1 MATSPAGT
9 AVTGASASP
18 LILTNSKWLRM
29 ATLLLF
35 YFTQGFPIGFFFY
48 AVPAWMAA
56 NGATTVETAAVVGAA
71 STPWSLKFING
82 FIIDRYTYLPM
93 GRRRSWIIGAQ
104 SLIVIAFLVAAV
116 AAPQHTE
123 VAFISAVA
131 FSANIAV
138 AFQDVGIDSLA
149 IDIMP
154 EDERAKA
161 AGIMFGAQYL
171 GIAAA
176 TGMGGYLFQNFGV
189 IAGMLGGAAIPLAI
203 MLYGVAIR
211 ERDGEKR
218 MPWSAGATHP
228 RNKAIQVEAWWP
240 LLRDA
245 FKAILAP
252 LSLIL
257 APLMLLRAIPGGA
270 FEAFH
275 PQLFTQ
281 TAGWAQTE
289 YTSLISSSTLL
300 SGVIGLV
307 IGGWFIDKIG
317 SRAGMVLSAI
327 AITGLLAAMGAIPQL
342 WTESWVLIGLQLSV
356 DFFSLLYM
364 IAIIPVF
371 MKLCSP
377 AVAATQFTVY
387 MALGNMGRPLGA
399 ALAGVT
405 AGAGNPQW
413 LYWGCAVGFLVIL
426 VLSALA
432 PFPKGE
438 AAEEAEHEVEDHVAQ
453 ADGLTPKMD

>member
-1 MATSPAGT
+1 MASIAAG
-9 AVTGASASP
+9 APQQA

-56 NGATTVETAAVVGAA
+56 NGATTVETAAVVSAA
-71 STPWSLKFING
+71 STPWAIKFFNG

-104 SLIVIAFLVAAV
+104 SLIVLAFLTAAV
-116 AAPQHTE
+116 VAPQYTE

-176 TGMGGYLFQNFGV
+176 TGMGGYLFQHFGV
-189 IAGMLGGAAIPLAI
+189 VAGMLGGASIPLAI

-211 ERDGEKR
+211 EREGEKR
-218 MPWSAGATHP
+218 LPWSSGKTHP
-228 RNKAIQVEAWWP
+228 GNKEVQIEAWWP

-257 APLMLLRAIPGGA
+257 APLMLLRAIPGGL

-281 TAGWAQTE
+281 TAGWAQSE
-289 YTSLISSSTLL
+289 YTNLISSSTLA
-300 SGVIGLV
+300 SGVVGLLV
-307 IGGWFIDKIG
+307 GGWVVQKIG
-317 SRAGMVLSAI
+317 SRAGMVIAAI
-327 AITGLLAAMGAIPQL
+327 VLGSLFAAMGFSPQL
-342 WTESWVLIGLQLSV
+342 WTDSKVLIGFQLTY
-356 DFFSLLYM
+356 DFFALLYM

-387 MALGNMGRPLGA
+387 MALGNIGRPIGA
-399 ALAGVT
+399 SLAGVT
-405 AGAGNPQW
+405 AGAGHPQW
-413 LYWGCAVGFLVIL
+413 VYWTAAIAVCVIL
-426 VLSALA
+426 VLSIFA

-438 AAEEAEHEVEDHVAQ
+438 AADEAEHEVEEHIAQ
-453 ADGLTPKMD
+453 ADGLTPKVD

>member
-1 MATSPAGT
+1 MATQAAT
-9 AVTGASASP
+9 ARRDALA
-18 LILTNSKWLRM
+18 LTNSKWLRM

-56 NGATTVETAAVVGAA
+56 NGASTLETAAVVGAA
-71 STPWSLKFING
+71 STPWSIKFING

-104 SLIVIAFLVAAV
+104 SLIVLAFLAAAV
-116 AAPQHTE
+116 VAPEYTE
-123 VAFISAVA
+123 VTFISAVA

-189 IAGMLGGAAIPLAI
+189 IAGMLGGALVPLAI
-203 MLYGVAIR
+203 MFYGIAIKER
-211 ERDGEKR
+211 EGEKR
-218 MPWSAGATHP
+218 LPWSSGEIHP
-228 RNKAIQVEAWWP
+228 RNKKVQIEAWWP

-257 APLMLLRAIPGGA
+257 APLMLLRSIPGGA

-281 TAGWAQTE
+281 TAGWAQAE

-307 IGGWFIDKIG
+307 VGGWFVDKIG
-317 SRAGMVLSAI
+317 SRAGMIIAAI
-327 AITGLLAAMGAIPQL
+327 ALVGLLGAMGAVPHL
-342 WTESWVLIGLQLSV
+342 WTESWVLAGLQLSV

-371 MKLCSP
+371 MRLCSP
-377 AVAATQFTVY
+377 SVAATQFTVY

-405 AGAGNPQW
+405 AGVGNPQW
-413 LYWGCAVGFLVIL
+413 LYWWAAIGYVVIL
-426 VLSALA
+426 VISAFA
-432 PFPKGE
+432 PFPEGE
-438 AAEEAEHEVEDHVAQ
+438 AAEEAEHEVEEHLAQ
-453 ADGLTPKMD
+453 ADGLPPKMD

>member
-1 MATSPAGT
+1 
-9 AVTGASASP
+9 
-18 LILTNSKWLRM
+18 M

-56 NGATTVETAAVVGAA
+56 NGASTVETAAVVGAA
-71 STPWSLKFING
+71 AMPWSLKFING

-93 GRRRSWIIGAQ
+93 GRRRVWIIGAQ
-104 SLIVIAFLVAAV
+104 SLIALAFLTAAIM
-116 AAPQHTE
+116 APEYTDTF
-123 VAFISAVA
+123 FISAVA
-131 FSANIAV
+131 FCANIAV

-176 TGMGGYLFQNFGV
+176 TGMGGRLFENYGV
-189 IAGMLGGAAIPLAI
+189 VAGMLGGVSVPLAVMI
-203 MLYGVAIR
+203 YGIVIR
-211 ERDGEKR
+211 EREGEKR
-218 MPWSAGATHP
+218 LPWSKGRAHP
-228 RNKAIQVEAWWP
+228 RNRQVQVEAWWP

-257 APLMLLRAIPGGA
+257 APLMLLRAVPGGA

-281 TAGWAQTE
+281 TAGWAQSE
-289 YTSLISSSTLL
+289 YTDLISTSGLI

-307 IGGWFIDKIG
+307 VGGWFIDKIG
-317 SRAGMVLSAI
+317 ARAGMVISGLAI
-327 AITGLLAAMGAIPQL
+327 AVLLAAMGAVPHL
-342 WTESWVLIGLQLSV
+342 WTDSGVLIGLQLSH
-356 DFFSLLYM
+356 DFFALLYM

-371 MKLCSP
+371 MRLCSP

-387 MALGNMGRPLGA
+387 MALGNFGRPIGA
-399 ALAGVT
+399 WMAGLT

-413 LYWGCAVGFLVIL
+413 LYWIAAIGFVVI
-426 VLSALA
+426 VLISAFA

-438 AAEEAEHEVEDHVAQ
+438 QAQEAEEEVADHLAQ
-453 ADGLTPKMD
+453 ADGLPPKMD

>member
-1 MATSPAGT
+1 MATQVVA
-9 AVTGASASP
+9 ARHNA
-18 LILTNSKWLRM
+18 LILTQSKWLRL

-71 STPWSLKFING
+71 STPWSIKFING

-104 SLIVIAFLVAAV
+104 SLIVIAFLAAAFV
-116 AAPQHTE
+116 APQHTE

-171 GIAAA
+171 GIAVA
-176 TGMGGYLFQNFGV
+176 TGAGGRLFENFGV
-189 IAGMLGGAAIPLAI
+189 IAGMLGGASVPLLV

-211 ERDGEKR
+211 EREGEKHL
-218 MPWSAGATHP
+218 PWSSGETHP
-228 RNKAIQVEAWWP
+228 RNTAIQVEAWWP
-240 LLRDA
+240 LLRNA

-257 APLMLLRAIPGGA
+257 APLMLLRAIPGGL

-275 PQLFTQ
+275 PQLYTQ
-281 TAGWAQTE
+281 TAGWAQSE
-289 YTSLISSSTLL
+289 YTDLIFYSTLA
-300 SGVIGLV
+300 SGVVGLLV
-307 IGGWFIDKIG
+307 GGWFIDKIG
-317 SRAGMVLSAI
+317 SRAGMVIAAI
-327 AITGLLAAMGAIPQL
+327 VLGALFVAMGYSPDR
-342 WTESWVLIGLQLSV
+342 WTDSTVLIGFQLIF
-356 DFFSLLYM
+356 DFFALLYM

-387 MALGNMGRPLGA
+387 MALGNMGRPIGA
-399 ALAGVT
+399 TLAGMT
-405 AGAGNPQW
+405 AGAGYPQW
-413 LYWGCAVGFLVIL
+413 VYWTAAIGIGVIL
-426 VLSALA
+426 AISMFA

-438 AAEEAEHEVEDHVAQ
+438 AAEEAEHEVEEHLAQ
-453 ADGLTPKMD
+453 ADGLPPRMD